1 MCDDYVGQRTGRRT
15 GPRPLTAPGPVAERR
30 PGCLECTA
38 AGRQEAFE
46 DLYDATVDQVWR
58 LARLKGRGDEAWAHQ
73 VVRETYAEVWRSA
86 STFRPTEHR
95 PLTWVLAV
103 TSAVARTG
111 PRRDPGPWDGQA
123 A

>member
-1 MCDDYVGQRTGRRT
+1 MCDDYVGQQR
-15 GPRPLTAPGPVAERR
+15 GPRSPPAPGPAAGRR

-38 AGRQEAFE
+38 RGRQDAFE

-58 LARLKGRGDEAWAHQ
+58 LARLKGRGDETWAHQ

-86 STFRPTEHR
+86 SSFRAAEQRT
-95 PLTWVLAV
+95 LTWVLAI

-111 PRRDPGPWDGQA
+111 PRRDPGPWDGKVA
-123 A
+123 

>member
-1 MCDDYVGQRTGRRT
+1 MCHDYVGRRP
-15 GPRPLTAPGPVAERR
+15 GSRSGAAPQPAPGRR

-38 AGRQEAFE
+38 RGRRDAFE

-58 LARLKGRGDEAWAHQ
+58 LARLKGRGDEAWARQ

-86 STFRPTEHR
+86 SSFRAAEHR

-111 PRRDPGPWDGQA
+111 PRRDPGPWGGIVA
-123 A
+123 